1 MGASGGEGYVQ
12 LFVVSEA
19 MAGCHA
25 GHGIGGTGGSS
36 FYAYGSQ
43 RQRLSVSP
51 VFVLPGQFVGAS
63 CQYQQAYHGTYGCRD
78 GGQCAQRFPSL

>member
-1 MGASGGEGYVQ
+1 MQ

-25 GHGIGGTGGSS
+25 GHGIGGTGVSS

-78 GGQCAQRFPSL
+78 GGQYAQRFPSL

>member
-1 MGASGGEGYVQ
+1 
-12 LFVVSEA
+12 

-25 GHGIGGTGGSS
+25 GHGIGGTGVSS

-51 VFVLPGQFVGAS
+51 VFVLPGLLNKKNNSFTPTNAKEAFAP
-63 CQYQQAYHGTYGCRD
+63 YNLWL
-78 GGQCAQRFPSL
+78 P